1 MGVVGQEEQDKIV
14 MEVVQESVAELLI
27 VLHGHQS
34 VPSGD
39 IAKKIIPMVILML
52 VSVDQLLIVPTGLL
66 FAANGVTVRRVE
78 VVEEG

>member
-14 MEVVQESVAELLI
+14 TEAVQESVAVPQI
-27 VLHGHQS
+27 VLPGHQS
-34 VPSGD
+34 APSGD

-52 VSVDQLLIVPTGLL
+52 VSVDQLLIVQTGLL
-66 FAANGVTVRRVE
+66 FVANGVTVRRVG